1 MDGGGVKGK
10 KKNIVLSN
18 GERTAYK
25 CKIRVS
31 DLIAQLVES
40 FQLTPPRGK
49 RAESGGNEESP
60 LCRDDREGVFI
71 LLVRGKGLVHI

>member
-1 MDGGGVKGK
+1 MKGK

-18 GERTAYK
+18 GERTVYK
-25 CKIRVS
+25 CKIRLLVS

-49 RAESGGNEESP
+49 RAESGGNEEALSVEMTGRAFF
-60 LCRDDREGVFI
+60 CCWFVE
-71 LLVRGKGLVHI
+71 RG

>member
-1 MDGGGVKGK
+1 MKGK

-25 CKIRVS
+25 CKTRLLVS
-31 DLIAQLVES
+31 DLIAQSVES
-40 FQLTPPRGK
+40 FQLTPLRGK

-60 LCRDDREGVFI
+60 LCLDDREGVF
-71 LLVRGKGLVHI
+71 LLGFLPHQTRI